1 MTDRSLLSK
10 TNLSSAKMLSSISK
24 GDPQMSFME
33 NISSF
38 EEPSLDLQ
46 DPIEHEYEEDVN
58 EVSKEEA
65 YDFGY
70 FNLLKEQRPVKEYH
84 LYDTSKSQ
92 LNNLLTNKIQQ
103 IDKFNLSKMNLISK
117 INKSKKIDPLTKEI
131 VPAINCD
138 QELIFTFARQEN
150 DFLNFELPNT
160 KELRTKDVVGAT
172 MLSRSAKK
180 EKSTF
185 EAVQTVNSYILRKQQ
200 NEIAQGNVDHAR
212 RLNYEYRMRKE
223 KYEINLVLKL
233 LKKYEMSSK
242 PGSKTYVEYTQ
253 PYYELKR
260 ESAKLVEKYKKN
272 SSHDKYTLNNFKIE
286 AINLIKNFIQRIQVE
301 IDDTPVA
308 NNEIEVKK
316 FRNYSKWKKKLSEL
330 VNIWELFQSN
340 GVQQKFRVKYLIIRR
355 FLASRGK
362 IIWKKTT
369 EETSN
374 FNLNFVNSWLKY
386 LLGTVSSKFI
396 PKSIFMPDDLTTI
409 FIEFVVSMFLIYS
422 LFSIPLIAFLGFKH
436 PSMISLNKYVD
447 VIFYMD
453 LSVNFRRVFKDKAN
467 EYIYDLNKIR
477 KNYLKGFFFIDFI
490 SAFPWS
496 IFFFNFT
503 DFYQKVMF
511 YIMCLKILRMVK
523 LTAIMDRIEAMK
535 ISGYMRL
542 IKLFFLFTFFAHWIG
557 CMLYSTIDVTLD
569 YAGMP
574 DNCYVT
580 NEGKSKDNSEFSCR
594 YLMMIY
600 NSAYIIPGQYTN
612 AMTGLTKFAGT
623 AEYTSY
629 IFVYMIGQ
637 VLSAFLFGGV
647 ASIVQN
653 LDQGQ
658 TFFNNKMEMFNNHMR
673 FYAVNSVTQEDVKIY
688 FNYLWQRHKDVI
700 YGKHHFDLL
709 SKSLREKFERL
720 NLPGNEILLAKFYNL
735 NPGNTKLIGNILM
748 RLSKTILFPYE
759 ILFEV
764 GSVLKGVY
772 ILMNGDLELVNE
784 YIKHV
789 SNSTFSISYA
799 DILTT
804 MQKRLRNKDYI
815 SQTYYEEDKSVI
827 FPLVSAL
834 IKTGR
839 NWQSC
844 YSENFTDLLF
854 LPLQAF
860 DELIFNFPVEMHI
873 LKHKVMEWVTQK
885 KLFENSDIFQLV
897 SQHSSRSVSKYYLKE
912 YDKFSIWI
920 NIPIPIS
927 QRKIAGNYIDTF
939 VKKVRNQWR
948 EILLMGDLN
957 IGLNSQAAVKLLKS
971 SGQKKND
978 DKNEGKK
985 QSLDALERLKELTKD
1000 LDLMTEFISNEFE

>member
-1 MTDRSLLSK
+1 
-10 TNLSSAKMLSSISK
+10 MLSSISK
-24 GDPQMSFME
+24 GDRSMSFME
-33 NISSF
+33 DVTSF
-38 EEPSLDLQ
+38 DEPHLDFQNPMDEE
-46 DPIEHEYEEDVN
+46 IEEDVN
-58 EVSKEEA
+58 EVSREEP

-70 FNLLKEQRPVKEYH
+70 FLLVKEKRPSKEYH
-84 LYDTSKSQ
+84 LYDASKSQ
-92 LNNLLTNKIQQ
+92 LNNIINNKIQSV
-103 IDKFNLSKMNLISK
+103 DKFILSEMNLISK
-117 INKSKKIDPLTKEI
+117 INKSKKIDPLTRQV
-131 VPAINCD
+131 VPAVNCD

-150 DFLNFELPNT
+150 DFSKFDLPNT
-160 KELRTKDVVGAT
+160 KELCGSQLEAAT
-172 MLSRSAKK
+172 TLSKSAK

-185 EAVQTVNSYILRKQQ
+185 EMVQTVNSFVLKKQYH
-200 NEIAQGNVDHAR
+200 EISQGNLDHAK

-223 KYEINLVLKL
+223 KYEINLVLSL
-233 LKKYEMSSK
+233 LKKSDLSSK
-242 PGSKTYVEYTQ
+242 PGSKTYVEYTK
-253 PYYELKR
+253 PYHELKK
-260 ESAKLVEKYKKN
+260 ESVKFVEKYKKSN
-272 SSHDKYTLNNFKIE
+272 SHDKFTLNNFKIE
-286 AINLIKNFIQRIQVE
+286 AINLIVNFIQRIQVE

-340 GVQQKFRVKYLIIRR
+340 GVEQKFRVKYLIFRR

-362 IIWKKTT
+362 IIWRKNI

-396 PKSIFMPDDLTTI
+396 PKSIFMPDDLTNI

-422 LFSIPLIAFLGFKH
+422 LFSIPLIAFLGYKH
-436 PSMISLNKYVD
+436 PSMISLNKYVE

-453 LSVNFRRVFKDKAN
+453 ISINFRRVFKDKAN

-477 KNYLKGFFFIDFI
+477 KNYIKGLLFIDFI

-496 IFFFNFT
+496 IFFFNFSHT
-503 DFYQKVMF
+503 YESIML
-511 YIMCLKILRMVK
+511 YIMCLKILRMIK
-523 LTAIMDRIEAMK
+523 LSTIMDRIEAMK

-542 IKLFFLFTFFAHWIG
+542 IKLLFLFIFFAHWIG
-557 CMLYSTIDVTLD
+557 CILYSALDTTLD
-569 YAGMP
+569 YQAMP

-580 NEGKSKDNSEFSCR
+580 NQGKSKDNTDIMCR
-594 YLMMIY
+594 YLMMMY

-612 AMTGLTKFAGT
+612 AMNGIVKFAKSG
-623 AEYTSY
+623 EYLTY
-629 IFVYMIGQ
+629 ILVYMIGQ

-658 TFFNNKMEMFNNHMR
+658 TFFNNKMEMFNNHML
-673 FYAVNSVTQEDVKIY
+673 FYGVNSQTQEDVKIY

-764 GSVLKGVY
+764 GSVIKGVY
-772 ILMNGDLELVNE
+772 ILMNGDIEIGNE
-784 YIKHV
+784 YIKQV
-789 SNSTFSISYA
+789 TNSTFSISYA
-799 DILTT
+799 DII
-804 MQKRLRNKDYI
+804 MMMHKRNKNKNQL
-815 SQTYYEEDKSVI
+815 SETYFDEDKSVI

-885 KLFENSDIFQLV
+885 KLFENQEIFNIV
-897 SQHSSRSVSKYYLKE
+897 SKHSSRSVSKYYIKE
-912 YDKFSIWI
+912 FDKYSIWI

-948 EILLMGDLN
+948 EILLMGDMN
-957 IGLNSQAAVKLLKS
+957 MALNSQTAVKLFHS
-971 SGQKKND
+971 SGQKKE
-978 DKNEGKK
+978 DKNGAKK
-985 QSLDALERLKELTKD
+985 QSLDPIERLKELTKD
-1000 LDLMTEFISNEFE
+1000 LDFMTEFISSEFE